1 MADLRR
7 AFGGPSPGGV
17 CHFFAGEQELDL
29 AWALEIL
36 NRELGLERLLLEGC
50 RPIGADHLDDTGEH
64 RDVGGRRGLAPLSA
78 PKQLVRSG
86 GRR

>member
-29 AWALEIL
+29 ASALEIL
-36 NRELGLERLLLEGC
+36 NRELGLERLLL
-50 RPIGADHLDDTGEH
+50 
-64 RDVGGRRGLAPLSA
+64 RRMPAYRR
-78 PKQLVRSG
+78 RSP
-86 GRR
+86 R